1 VALAVGSAR
10 CAAAGALQLIKGMH
24 LDPMDVEGR
33 KMDADDDAPMVV
45 AGCAASKRRRGTD
58 VAVPGAAPLQRQV
71 GAQGKLKTP
80 RRAPPVRKG
89 ILSIQEKECILRCV
103 CSLRNEKLFER
114 GDGGRMK
121 PCPPQE
127 TIARLFGVATST
139 VKELCSVY
147 ETTGVVPSGIGTGNS
162 QHSHKLSLDAVYG
175 HTRLKQVIELACIES
190 AGDDVRMTYNQ
201 MVRVAK
207 EKLPEDPDHAI
218 TYHAMRRWAK
228 RNGYIWTSHLRSRK
242 MTLATTEKAQ
252 AAAAMYCRKFV
263 DIGESPVIY
272 TDESYINQYHS
283 TNFAV
288 ANVAIP
294 ETMPHA
300 TKKGKRLCF
309 ATAIAKCVG
318 ELKECRWIF
327 CPNKTEAAKADYH
340 ASFNRTNFLDWFT
353 TKLIPAI
360 NCSFPEQHCVIVL
373 DNAAYHVAGTAET
386 VVNGAVKKVTK
397 QSSKSTMA
405 QWINEHSDRNLT
417 PADVDRMFK
426 SELVL
431 IYQEV
436 LLRRGNDIERVAHS
450 HNHTVLFTPPRKSEW
465 QPIEKF
471 WAVVKNDVA
480 HKYTKTRTFPQV
492 RSQLEL
498 AMDRFGGGSADA
510 SDTCSKIIAKVEQ
523 SIRLY
528 HDTLRQADI
537 RAQQRLEALALNP
550 LFHISSSDA
559 DDWGYSDSSDDE
571 SYMSI
576 NLE

>member
-1 VALAVGSAR
+1 
-10 CAAAGALQLIKGMH
+10 
-24 LDPMDVEGR
+24 
-33 KMDADDDAPMVV
+33 MDADDVPMVV
-45 AGCAASKRRRGTD
+45 AGGAPKRRRG
-58 VAVPGAAPLQRQV
+58 AAAELPGAAPLLRQV

-89 ILSIQEKECILRCV
+89 ALSIQEKESILRCV

-121 PCPPQE
+121 PCPAQE
-127 TIARLFGVATST
+127 TTARLFGVATST
-139 VKELCSVY
+139 VRELCSAY
-147 ETTGVVPSGIGTGNS
+147 EQTGIVPGGIGAGNS

-190 AGDDVRMTYNQ
+190 AANDVRMTYNE

-207 EKLPEDPDHAI
+207 EKLPEDPDHPI

-252 AAAAMYCRKFV
+252 AAAAMYSRKFV
-263 DIGESPVIY
+263 DIGGRPVIY
-272 TDESYINQYHS
+272 QDESYINQYHS
-283 TNFAV
+283 SRFAV
-288 ANVAIP
+288 ANVSIP
-294 ETMPHA
+294 DTMPHA

-309 ATAIAKCVG
+309 STAIAKYVG
-318 ELKECRWIF
+318 ELKDCRWIF

-340 ASFNRTNFLDWFT
+340 ASFNRTNFLEWFT
-353 TKLIPAI
+353 SKLIPAI
-360 NCSFPEQHCVIVL
+360 NSSFPDQHCVIVL

-386 VVNGAVKKVTK
+386 VVEGVVKKVTK
-397 QSSKSTMA
+397 QSSKATLA

-417 PADVDRMFK
+417 PGDVDRMFK
-426 SELVL
+426 NELVL
-431 IYQEV
+431 IYKEV
-436 LLRRGNDIERVAHS
+436 LLSRGNDIERIARS

-480 HKYTKTRTFPQV
+480 HQYTKTRTFPQV

-537 RAQQRLEALALNP
+537 RAQQRLEELALNP
-550 LFHISSSDA
+550 LFHISSSDG
-559 DDWGYSDSSDDE
+559 DDWGYSDSSGEE
-571 SYMSI
+571 SIVSI
-576 NLE
+576 N

>member
-1 VALAVGSAR
+1 VCVRCGGAAAALCR
-10 CAAAGALQLIKGMH
+10 CAASGALQLKGGMR
-24 LDPMDVEGR
+24 LDSMTIEAQN
-33 KMDADDDAPMVV
+33 MDADDAPMVV
-45 AGCAASKRRRGTD
+45 VGVASKRRRSTD
-58 VAVPGAAPLQRQV
+58 VPGAAPLQRQV
-71 GAQGKLKTP
+71 GAQGKFKTP

-89 ILSIQEKECILRCV
+89 ALSVQEKESILRCI

-114 GDGGRMK
+114 GGGGRMK

-147 ETTGVVPSGIGTGNS
+147 EQTGVVPGGIGTGNS
-162 QHSHKLSLDAVYG
+162 QYSHKLSLDAVYG

-190 AGDDVRMTYNQ
+190 AANDVRMTYHQ

-207 EKLPEDPDHAI
+207 EKLPEDPDHPI

-263 DIGESPVIY
+263 DIGGRPVIY
-272 TDESYINQYHS
+272 QDESYINQYHS
-283 TNFAV
+283 SRFAV
-288 ANVAIP
+288 ANASIP
-294 ETMPHA
+294 DTMPHA

-309 ATAIAKCVG
+309 ATAIAKHVG

-327 CPNKTEAAKADYH
+327 CPDKTEAKKADYH
-340 ASFNRTNFLDWFT
+340 ASFNRTNFLEWFT
-353 TKLIPAI
+353 SKLIPAI
-360 NCSFPEQHCVIVL
+360 SSSFPDQPCVIVL

-386 VVNGAVKKVTK
+386 TVDGVVKKVTK
-397 QSSKSTMA
+397 QSSKTTLA
-405 QWINEHSDRNLT
+405 QWVNEHSDRNLT
-417 PADVDRMFK
+417 PGDVDRMFK
-426 SELVL
+426 TELVS
-431 IYQEV
+431 IYQAV
-436 LLRRGNDIERVAHS
+436 LLSLGNDIERIARS

-480 HKYTKTRTFPQV
+480 QKYTKTRTFPQV

-498 AMDRFGGGSADA
+498 AMDKFGGGSADA

-537 RAQQRLEALALNP
+537 RAQQRLEELAVNP

-559 DDWGYSDSSDDE
+559 DDWGYSDSSDAASCISVE
-571 SYMSI
+571 
-576 NLE
+576 